1 VSPASISSGGSST
14 LNTTTSFSGGTP
26 TYLCQWLFKAP
37 GAGSFSNLDGVYACT
52 APYLPTTST
61 GPLVASGTWEFM
73 FEVTDNSATTPV
85 TVFSNV
91 VTVHV
96 S

>member
-14 LNTTTSFSGGTP
+14 LNTTTSFS
-26 TYLCQWLFKAP
+26 AP